1 MNGNVDRHGRS
12 RFADGTTAPHLP
24 PPLPAIEAVS
34 VDSNRGHMRLRGP
47 ISAIV
52 RGLRPAQ
59 WIKNGLVFAGLV
71 FGGKLLEP
79 DAVAHAVA
87 AAIWFSLLSSG
98 FYLINDVRDRHA
110 DRLHPVKRLRPVAA
124 GDLAPSSALA
134 FGVVL
139 VVGAIAGAASLGGA
153 FLLVVLSYA
162 ALMSAYNLGLKQIV
176 ILDVFAIAIG
186 FVLRA
191 VGGAVA
197 VDVSISPW
205 FLVCTML
212 LALLLGF
219 GKRRHELM
227 SLDLAGRHRSNLET
241 YTVQMLDQAVAVSA
255 TGTLLAYAVYTFD
268 SESVAFDHRMMVTIP
283 IVAYGIFRYLF
294 LVYGR
299 GLGGEPETLLLTD
312 RTLLGAVATWGLAS
326 VVLFY
331 LAS

>member
-1 MNGNVDRHGRS
+1 MSGSIDRHGRS
-12 RFADGTTAPHLP
+12 RFADGTPA
-24 PPLPAIEAVS
+24 PPLPSPPQVIEAVTMAAS
-34 VDSNRGHMRLRGP
+34 RDRSRSRGLASG
-47 ISAIV
+47 IV

-59 WIKNGLVFAGLV
+59 WIKNGLVFAALV

-79 DAVAHAVA
+79 DAVARAVA

-124 GDLAPSSALA
+124 GELAPSSAFA
-134 FGVVL
+134 CGVLL
-139 VVGAIAGAASLGGA
+139 VVGAIAGSASLGGG
-153 FLLVVLSYA
+153 FLLVMLAYA
-162 ALMSAYNLGLKQIV
+162 TLMTAYNLGLKQIV
-176 ILDVFAIAIG
+176 ILDVFAIASG
-186 FVLRA
+186 FALRA

-205 FLVCTML
+205 LLVCTML

-219 GKRRHELM
+219 GKRRQELM
-227 SLDLAGRHRSNLET
+227 SLDLAGRHRANLET
-241 YTVQMLDQAVAVSA
+241 YTGQMLDQAVAVAA
-255 TGTLLAYAVYTFD
+255 TGTLLAYAVYTFN

-283 IVAYGIFRYLF
+283 IVAFGIFRYLF

-312 RTLLGAVATWGLAS
+312 RTLLGAVVTWGLAS